1 MRPFCLFQSIK
12 YLLIFSMP
20 FSSSLATDAGS
31 SSGRSINIEQR
42 PGEFYPSFFENLP
55 SMKGKTVVIT
65 GFSRG
70 LGYVTAL
77 SVAKKGAT
85 VFLLNRKSERAEESA
100 AAIAAATPEGTPSP
114 RQIECD
120 LLDFASVRTAAKLVK
135 DFAPDGGAVDVLCCN
150 AGIMLQPDE
159 ASADGYDITASTN
172 MLSHFLLTKEL
183 MPSLE
188 KAAAVR
194 GEARIV
200 TMSSGSGFGKPSFNA
215 KFFERNGGKLGDSSY
230 ERYHQSKLA
239 NLVFTKAL
247 DDKLRAKNSNVI
259 AVACHP
265 GVCATDMLVH
275 VRTTMKKG
283 LLLDSVPTAEDGSI
297 AQLKCICESGIKS
310 GDLWGPDFES
320 QNEVVRN
327 DISPPLVLVDENVKT
342 TLWKLCEKATGVFE
356 L

>member
-1 MRPFCLFQSIK
+1 
-12 YLLIFSMP
+12 MP
-20 FSSSLATDAGS
+20 FSSPLATDVGI

-42 PGEFYPSFFENLP
+42 PGKFYPDFFETLP
-55 SMKGKTVVIT
+55 SLKGKTVVIT

-100 AAIAAATPEGTPSP
+100 AAIAAATPEGIPSP

-135 DFAPDGGAVDVLCCN
+135 DYAPDGGAVDVLCCN

-265 GVCATDMLVH
+265 GVCATDMFVH
-275 VRTTMKKG
+275 IGTTMRG
-283 LLLDSVPTAEDGSI
+283 EPPLLDSVPTAEDGSM
-297 AQLKCICESGIKS
+297 AQLKCICESGITS
-310 GDLWGPDFES
+310 GDLWGPDFKRPG
-320 QNEVVRN
+320 EVVHN
-327 DISPPLVLVDENVKT
+327 DISPPLILVDENVKT
-342 TLWKLCEKATGVFE
+342 TLWELCEKATGVFE